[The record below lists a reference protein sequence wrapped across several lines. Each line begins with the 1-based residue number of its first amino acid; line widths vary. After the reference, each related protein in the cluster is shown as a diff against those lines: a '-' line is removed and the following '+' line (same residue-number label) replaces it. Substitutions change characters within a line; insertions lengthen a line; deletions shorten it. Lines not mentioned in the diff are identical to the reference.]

1 MSKRLITAFLLPRLG
16 TSSSIILDG
25 VQMRN
30 CARYCLVL
38 TASFAI
44 LFGACTRPSP
54 PSGYSATSSEK
65 TAVVKR
71 GSFRRTIRLTGGVRA
86 VESYTVLAP
95 RLSGQMMGTGNMVI
109 TGIVRN
115 GVSVRKGD
123 ILVELDRQNQE
134 KNILDRQAEY
144 DGLVQQI
151 RRKQADQLAA
161 RSADETELKSAE
173 VDIRIAQVE
182 MRKNEVIPVY
192 QAEINK
198 ANLAESEAQLNQLK
212 ETFALKRQAETADLR
227 ILEIQ
232 RDRAKSAVE
241 YAQGNVEKMT
251 IRSPMDG
258 LVVLTP
264 LSKGTR
270 MVDPQEG
277 DEVRTGGNI
286 MLVVNPSAMQV
297 LARVNQ
303 VDIENVR
310 IGQSAEIRLDAYPD
324 LLFPGKVENIS
335 AIVIAGS
342 GSKRIRHFSATI
354 SIRGANPRLLPD
366 LTASVDVPVQ
376 SLENVLMLPR
386 SAIIH
391 EKGQTAVQ
399 VMLNGKLE
407 RRLVKIGAMNES
419 DAVIESGLQE
429 GVAVSLDPQL

>member
-1 MSKRLITAFLLPRLG
+1 MT
-16 TSSSIILDG
+16 
-25 VQMRN
+25 
-30 CARYCLVL
+30 
-38 TASFAI
+38 
-44 LFGACTRPSP
+44 
-54 PSGYSATSSEK
+54 
-65 TAVVKR
+65 
-71 GSFRRTIRLTGGVRA
+71 
-86 VESYTVLAP
+86 
-95 RLSGQMMGTGNMVI
+95 GTGNMVI
-109 TGIVRN
+109 TSIVRN

-182 MRKNEVIPVY
+182 MRKNDVIPAY
-192 QAEINK
+192 QEEINK

-212 ETFALKRQAETADLR
+212 ETFALKRQAEAADLR

-232 RDRAKSAVE
+232 RDRAKRAVE
-241 YAQGNVEKMT
+241 YAQSNVEKMT
-251 IRSPMDG
+251 IRSPMNG

-297 LARVNQ
+297 MARVNQ

-335 AIVIAGS
+335 ALVIPGS
-342 GSKRIRHFSATI
+342 SSKRIRHFSATV

-376 SLENVLMLPR
+376 SLANVLMLPR
-386 SAIIH
+386 SAIVH
-391 EKGQTAVQ
+391 DKGEAV
-399 VMLNGKLE
+399 VKVLSNGKPE
-407 RRLVKIGAMNES
+407 RRPVKIGAMNES
-419 DAVIESGLQE
+419 DVVIESGLQE
-429 GVAVSLDPQL
+429 GVVVSLDPQL

>member
-1 MSKRLITAFLLPRLG
+1 MC
-16 TSSSIILDG
+16 
-25 VQMRN
+25 N

-38 TASFAI
+38 AASFAI
-44 LFGACTRPSP
+44 LFSACTQPSP
-54 PSGYSATSSEK
+54 SSGYSATSSAG
-65 TAVVKR
+65 TTVVKR

-95 RLSGQMMGTGNMVI
+95 RLSGQMTGTGNMVI

-151 RRKQADQLAA
+151 RRKQADQLAT

-182 MRKNEVIPVY
+182 MRKNEVIPAY

-198 ANLAESEAQLNQLK
+198 ANLAESEAQLKQLK
-212 ETFALKRQAETADLR
+212 ETFALKRQVEAADLR

-232 RDRAKSAVE
+232 RDRAKRAVE
-241 YAQGNVEKMT
+241 YAQGNVEKMS
-251 IRSPMDG
+251 IRSPMNG

-277 DEVRTGGNI
+277 DEVRTGGNV

-297 LARVNQ
+297 MARVNQ

-335 AIVIAGS
+335 AIVIPGS
-342 GSKRIRHFSATI
+342 GSKRIRHFSATVT
-354 SIRGANPRLLPD
+354 IRGANPRLLPD

-386 SAIIH
+386 STIFH
-391 EKGQTAVQ
+391 EKGQV
-399 VMLNGKLE
+399 VVKVISNGKPE
-407 RRLVKIGAMNES
+407 SRPIKIRAMNES
-419 DAVIESGLQE
+419 DVVIESGLQE
-429 GVAVSLDPQL
+429 GVVVSLDPQL

>member
-1 MSKRLITAFLLPRLG
+1 
-16 TSSSIILDG
+16 
-25 VQMRN
+25 MRN
-30 CARYCLVL
+30 CARRWLVL
-38 TASFAI
+38 AAAFAI
-44 LFGACTRPSP
+44 VVSACTQPSP
-54 PSGYSATSSEK
+54 RSGYSAATSPG
-65 TAVVKR
+65 TVAVKR
-71 GSFRRTIRLTGGVRA
+71 GNFRRTVRLTGGVRA

-95 RLSGQMMGTGNMVI
+95 RLSGQMMGSGNMVI

-123 ILVELDRQNQE
+123 ILVEFDRQNQE

-161 RSADETELKSAE
+161 RITDETELKSAE

-182 MRKNEVIPVY
+182 MRKNEVIPAY

-198 ANLAESEAQLNQLK
+198 SNLAESEAQLKQLK
-212 ETFALKRQAETADLR
+212 ETFALKRQAEAADLR
-227 ILEIQ
+227 VLEIQ
-232 RDRAKSAVE
+232 RDRAKRAVE

-303 VDIENVR
+303 VDIEKVR
-310 IGQSAEIRLDAYPD
+310 VGQSAEIRLDAYPD
-324 LLFPGKVENIS
+324 MFFPGKVENIS
-335 AIVIAGS
+335 ALVVPGS
-342 GSKRIRHFSATI
+342 GSKRIRYFSATI

-366 LTASVDVPVQ
+366 LTASVDIPAQ
-376 SLENVLMLPR
+376 SLDNVLMLPR
-386 SAIIH
+386 SAIIR
-391 EKGQTAVQ
+391 ENGQAAVM
-399 VMLNGKLE
+399 VILNGKPE
-407 RRLVKIGAMNES
+407 RRPVKVGPMNDC

-429 GVAVSLDPQL
+429 GTLVSLTPQAAAN

>member
-1 MSKRLITAFLLPRLG
+1 MPARSRLHIQAIPPPVPRELL
-16 TSSSIILDG
+16 S
-25 VQMRN
+25 
-30 CARYCLVL
+30 
-38 TASFAI
+38 
-44 LFGACTRPSP
+44 
-54 PSGYSATSSEK
+54 
-65 TAVVKR
+65 VKR
-71 GSFRRTIRLTGGVRA
+71 GNFRRTIRLTGGVRA

-95 RLSGQMMGTGNMVI
+95 RLSGQMMGSGNMVI

-123 ILVELDRQNQE
+123 ILVEFDRQNQE

-161 RSADETELKSAE
+161 RIADETELKSAE

-182 MRKNEVIPVY
+182 MRKNEVIPAY

-198 ANLAESEAQLNQLK
+198 ANLAESEAQLKQLK
-212 ETFALKRQAETADLR
+212 ETFALKRQAEAADLR

-232 RDRAKSAVE
+232 RDRAKRAVE

-303 VDIENVR
+303 VDIEKVR

-335 AIVIAGS
+335 AIVIPGS

-386 SAIIH
+386 SAIIR
-391 EKGQTAVQ
+391 EKGQAAVK
-399 VMLNGKLE
+399 VISNGKPE
-407 RRLVKIGAMNES
+407 RRPVKIGPMNES

-429 GVAVSLDPQL
+429 GVVVFLDPQS

>member
-1 MSKRLITAFLLPRLG
+1 MYKCIGHWIVLATAFAIMVG
-16 TSSSIILDG
+16 G
-25 VQMRN
+25 
-30 CARYCLVL
+30 CARPSAHSSPTPAGAAE
-38 TASFAI
+38 TAA
-44 LFGACTRPSP
+44 
-54 PSGYSATSSEK
+54 
-65 TAVVKR
+65 VKR
-71 GSFRRTIRLTGGVRA
+71 GNFLHTIRLTGGVRA

-95 RLSGQMMGTGNMVI
+95 RLSGQIVGSGNMVI

-123 ILVELDRQNQE
+123 ILVEFDRQNQA

-151 RRKQADQLAA
+151 RRKQADQLAV

-173 VDIRIAQVE
+173 LDIRIAQVE
-182 MRKNEVIPVY
+182 MRKNEVIPAY

-198 ANLAESEAQLNQLK
+198 SNLAESEAQFNQLK
-212 ETFALKRQAETADLR
+212 QTFALKRQAEAADLR

-232 RDRAKSAVE
+232 CARAKGAME

-251 IRSPMDG
+251 VRSPMDG
-258 LVVLTP
+258 LVVLSPIT
-264 LSKGTR
+264 KGTR

-277 DEVRTGGNI
+277 DEVRAGGNI

-297 LARVNQ
+297 LARINQ
-303 VDIENVR
+303 VDIEKVR
-310 IGQSAEIRLDAYPD
+310 VGQSAEIRLDAYPD
-324 LLFPGKVENIS
+324 LLFPGRVENIS

-376 SLENVLMLPR
+376 RLKNVLMVPR
-386 SAIIH
+386 AAIIR
-391 EKGQTAVQ
+391 EKGQAAIDV
-399 VMLNGKLE
+399 LSNGKPE
-407 RRLVKIGAMNES
+407 RRGVKIGPMNEV

-429 GVAVSLDPQL
+429 GVVIYLNPQS